1 MLLEMQFSMSHS
13 LHFSGSRSRVWLTAA
28 ALYLVFGLVTGRVS
42 ADCSLTATSKMPL
55 NELGAAQYLGQ
66 AGGLYPD
73 GSNVRPPA
81 HAAAASQMASQVIPL
96 GTNGNDDPLNGR
108 IVLLSIGISNTA
120 QEFLSGGTGSFMS
133 QMQNDTSK
141 NPKVDI
147 LNGAFGGHAA
157 IDWANPADSAW
168 TNLQQVLANANRDPL
183 QVQVIWMKLADRIN
197 QIPDPTFP
205 ASAQWHQANL
215 ETVLRMLQVEFP
227 NLKFAFLSSRTR
239 SYGVVGEGSSPE
251 PIAYE
256 TGFAVK
262 WLIEKQIS
270 GDPSLN
276 YDINQGPVL
285 APLVVWGPYLWVDG
299 LTPRSDGLIWTCGDL
314 QADFN
319 HPSASGVTK
328 VGDQLVSFFKTD
340 PLTRPWFLRTQVI
353 GQAPVA
359 DIVASISAG
368 PAPLEVQFD
377 AVATDTDGTIVQT
390 AWTFGDGGFA
400 VSASPI
406 KTFAVPGAYEVN
418 LTVTDDDGNPVA
430 VSTTITVL
438 GPGGVPSTSQWGCTI
453 LVLSLLVAGTVALR
467 ADTVTAAIG

>member
-1 MLLEMQFSMSHS
+1 MPDCLLHVAPHSWPGKRAYCFVWITATMLLFP
-13 LHFSGSRSRVWLTAA
+13 
-28 ALYLVFGLVTGRVS
+28 FGPVTGRVF
-42 ADCSLTATSKMPL
+42 ANCALTATGKIPL
-55 NELGAAQYLGQ
+55 NELGTSPYLGQ
-66 AGGLYPD
+66 PGGLYPD
-73 GSNVRPPA
+73 GSNVRPPT
-81 HAAAASQMASQVIPL
+81 HAAAALQMASQVIPL
-96 GTNGNDDPLNGR
+96 DTNGNDNPLNGR

-120 QEFLSGGTGSFMS
+120 QEFLSGGSGSFMA

-157 IDWANPADSAW
+157 IDWANPSDSAW

-197 QIPDPTFP
+197 QMPDATFP

-215 ETVLRMLQVEFP
+215 ETVLRMRQVEFP
-227 NLKFAFLSSRTR
+227 NLKIAFLSSRTR

-299 LTPRSDGLIWTCGDL
+299 LTPRSDGLIWTCSDL

-340 PLTRPWFLRTQVI
+340 PLARPWFLRSQVI

-359 DIVASISAG
+359 GIVANIIAG

-377 AVATDTDGTIVQT
+377 AVASDTDGTIVQT

-406 KTFAVPGAYEVN
+406 KTFTVPGVYDVN
-418 LTVTDDDGNPVA
+418 LTVTDDDGNPVTA
-430 VSTTITVL
+430 STTITVL
-438 GPGGVPSTSQWGCTI
+438 DSGGVPSTSEWGCTI
-453 LVLSLLVAGTVALR
+453 LVLCLLVAGTVALR
-467 ADTVTAAIG
+467 TDIMTSAIG